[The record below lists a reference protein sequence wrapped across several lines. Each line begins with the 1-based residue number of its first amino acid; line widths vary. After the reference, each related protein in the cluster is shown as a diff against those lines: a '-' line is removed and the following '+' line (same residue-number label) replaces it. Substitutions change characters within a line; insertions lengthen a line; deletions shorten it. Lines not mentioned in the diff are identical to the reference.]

1 MGEDENCV
9 LLSEVLVSTVSS
21 DALVIHL
28 GKDGEN
34 CSSET
39 ESLSSLFGV
48 GCIGRFCPRH
58 GPVPGATTAPLGLQ
72 NKSGT
77 PQNLCPVKNN
87 VYMM

>member
-1 MGEDENCV
+1 MREDENCV
-9 LLSEVLVSTVSS
+9 LLSEVLVSAVSS
-21 DALVIHL
+21 DVLVIHL

-34 CSSET
+34 RSSET
-39 ESLSSLFGV
+39 KSLSSLFGV

-58 GPVPGATTAPLGLQ
+58 GPVPGAATGPLGLQ